1 MKIIIYMAVSIDGV
15 AALDSKRGIEE
26 YGSKEDHD
34 FFIGASKKCDAV
46 IMGRNTAFC
55 KISGV
60 PNIVLTHAEV
70 SCSRLTRASFDDKD
84 CRVAPGNDMFDDR
97 VYLSG
102 SAEEVYKQIEA
113 MGFEKVAL
121 LGGPATNLNFLRAG
135 LVDEIFLTVEPVTI
149 GRGIRFLNEP
159 LVTNWTLADT
169 QVLNARGT
177 IVLHYVASLGRGETA
192 RNKD

>member
-1 MKIIIYMAVSIDGV
+1 MKLVLYMAVSIDGI
-15 AALDSKRGIEE
+15 AALDKNRGIEE

-34 FFIGASKKCDAV
+34 FFIGESKKCDAV

-60 PNIVLTHAEV
+60 PNIVLTHSAPRDLGFAND
-70 SCSRLTRASFDDKD
+70 SGDG
-84 CRVAPGNDMFDDR
+84 RVCLCGA
-97 VYLSG
+97 
-102 SAEEVYKQIEA
+102 AEEVYKKVAE

-149 GRGIRFLNEP
+149 GRGIHFLNEP

-169 QVLNARGT
+169 QVLNKRGT

-192 RNKD
+192 QNND

>member
-1 MKIIIYMAVSIDGV
+1 MKLVLYMAVSIDGI
-15 AALDSKRGIEE
+15 AALDKNRGIEE

-34 FFIGASKKCDAV
+34 FFIGESKKCGAV
-46 IMGRNTAFC
+46 IMGKNTALGC

-60 PNIVLTHAEV
+60 PNIVLTHSA
-70 SCSRLTRASFDDKD
+70 CGDG
-84 CRVAPGNDMFDDR
+84 RVCLCGA
-97 VYLSG
+97 
-102 SAEEVYKQIEA
+102 AEEVYKKVAE

-149 GRGIRFLNEP
+149 GRGIHFLNEP

-169 QVLNARGT
+169 QVLNKRGT

-192 RNKD
+192 RNND

>member
-60 PNIVLTHAEV
+60 PNIVLTHA
-70 SCSRLTRASFDDKD
+70 SPRDLA
-84 CRVAPGNDMFDDR
+84 DDR

-159 LVTNWTLADT
+159 LVTKWTLADT

-177 IVLHYVASLGRGETA
+177 IVLHYIKNG
-192 RNKD
+192 

>member
-1 MKIIIYMAVSIDGV
+1 MKIILYMAVSIDGV

-26 YGSKEDHD
+26 YGSKEDHE
-34 FFIGASKKCDAV
+34 FFIAASKKCDAV

-60 PNIVLTHAEV
+60 PNIVLTHASPRDLGLATDSNSGGGE
-70 SCSRLTRASFDDKD
+70 D
-84 CRVAPGNDMFDDR
+84 GR

-102 SAEEVYKQIEA
+102 PAEEVYKRIEA

-121 LGGPATNLNFLRAG
+121 LGGPATNLNFLREG

-149 GRGIRFLNEP
+149 GRGIHFLNEP
-159 LVTNWTLADT
+159 LETNWTLADT
-169 QVLNARGT
+169 KILNERGT
-177 IVLHYVASLGRGETA
+177 LVLHYVKAGGE
-192 RNKD
+192 RKDGQ

>member
-1 MKIIIYMAVSIDGV
+1 MKIVLYMAVSIDGV

-34 FFIGASKKCDAV
+34 FFIAASKKCDAV

-60 PNIVLTHAEV
+60 PNIVLTHA
-70 SCSRLTRASFDDKD
+70 SPRDLGLANGSGD
-84 CRVAPGNDMFDDR
+84 CCANVGAGNGGSGDDR
-97 VYLSG
+97 VYMSG
-102 SAEEVYKQIEA
+102 TAREVYDKIAA

-149 GRGIRFLNEP
+149 GQGIRFLNEP
-159 LVTNWTLADT
+159 LETRWTLADT
-169 QVLNARGT
+169 KVLNLRGT
-177 IVLHYVASLGRGETA
+177 IVLHYVASKDAA
-192 RNKD
+192 RQKSE